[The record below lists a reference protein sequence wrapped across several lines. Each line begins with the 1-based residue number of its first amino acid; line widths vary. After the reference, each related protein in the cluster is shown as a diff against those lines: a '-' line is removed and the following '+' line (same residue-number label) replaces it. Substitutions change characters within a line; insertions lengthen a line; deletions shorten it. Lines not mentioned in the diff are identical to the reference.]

1 MHAMLLRSRGLRAAS
16 AAVARNK
23 GGGSGLTATQTR
35 SQSILGAIFGI
46 GEFEGAR
53 NQSLRATTSKLQAY
67 ELALLEVQREMLLCV
82 WARIVRCCV
91 ATDGC
96 VLIVL

>member
-1 MHAMLLRSRGLRAAS
+1 MHSLLLRSRGLRS
-16 AAVARNK
+16 AA
-23 GGGSGLTATQTR
+23 TATAAATATKGRSAVVLQTR

-67 ELALLEVQREMLLCV
+67 ELALLEVNNSNN
-82 WARIVRCCV
+82 
-91 ATDGC
+91 TTSGY
-96 VLIVL
+96 